1 MMIGTLINVA
11 TIVVGGVLGT
21 ILGGRLPERLSQT
34 VVSAMGLF
42 TLALAIQMFLKTN
55 NALVVLGSLV
65 IGSLLGEWWQIEN
78 GLRKIGV
85 WLESK
90 VYRNQTNTT
99 DQKFIR
105 GFMTASLVFCVGP
118 MAILGSIENG
128 LTGNFQT
135 LAVKA
140 ILDGFFSL
148 AFASTLGIGVVFS
161 SLMILVY
168 QGGITLM
175 AGQVQAIMTPA
186 MMNEMSAAGGVI
198 LMGVAVGSLLEL
210 RPIRVGNMLPAL
222 ALAPLIVAIL
232 ALLGINI

>member
-1 MMIGTLINVA
+1 MIGTLINVA

-210 RPIRVGNMLPAL
+210 R
-222 ALAPLIVAIL
+222 
-232 ALLGINI
+232 